1 MTCKWGAG
9 FPKEIA
15 DKLCGHNCGGGVNPA
30 KSRDGRT
37 KSAMAAHRAGDTSD
51 GVTHLGNADADADA
65 QEDLHRRL
73 AQEKK

>member
-1 MTCKWGAG
+1 MTCEWGAG

-15 DKLCGHNCGGGVNPA
+15 DKLCGHNCGGGVSPA
-30 KSRDGRT
+30 KSRDERT
-37 KSAMAAHRAGDTSD
+37 RAAMAAHQVGSTAD
-51 GVTHLGNADADADA
+51 GMTNLGNADADADA